1 MNKWE
6 PTPMSHLERI
16 AERQEAG
23 GIAESILAQLALQ
36 EPIDHDKAIEM
47 LNKVSEQVVFMIDQ
61 ALYLE
66 RGISTYQACLNSE
79 KRVNLDMK
87 IEMRKLQEE
96 NAKLSKE
103 NRHLKG
109 NIEEF
114 FGKEK

>member
-1 MNKWE
+1 
-6 PTPMSHLERI
+6 MSHLERI
-16 AERQEAG
+16 ADRQEAG
-23 GIAESILAQLALQ
+23 GIAESILTQLDLE
-36 EPIDHDKAIEM
+36 EPIDHEKAVEM
-47 LNKVSEQVVFMIDQ
+47 LQKVSQQVVYMIDQ

-66 RGISTYQACLNSE
+66 QGISTYQACLNSE

-103 NRHLKG
+103 NRNLKG

-114 FGKEK
+114 FAK